1 MPVYRTNASPSLQD
15 CFSNAVREQPENDIY
30 KKGLEM
36 TKKAPELYDEIQK
49 QMYPTRAPVN
59 SGSKFWFNVLGY
71 VTVIGAVMVVS
82 TMVGAMNP
90 QAQAAAQQKS
100 A

>member
-1 MPVYRTNASPSLQD
+1 
-15 CFSNAVREQPENDIY
+15 
-30 KKGLEM
+30 M

-49 QMYPTRAPVN
+49 QMFPTRAVP
-59 SGSKFWFNVLGY
+59 SGGSRFWFNVLGY

-82 TMVGAMNP
+82 AMVGAMNP